1 MNVTVTVT
9 NLTPHEVRV
18 YNDDDVVVKTY
29 PSAGV
34 ARASQVN
41 TPVDNVDGVLVVS
54 TSYGEVT
61 GLPEPTEGKV
71 YIVSFITVN
80 AAKAHGRS
88 TDDLLVT
95 SSPVRNDRGQVI
107 GCRAFARV

>member
-1 MNVTVTVT
+1 MKVV
-9 NLTPHEVRV
+9 NLTPHEVKV
-18 YNDDDVVVKTY
+18 FDDNDVVIKTY
-29 PSAGV
+29 SSAGL

-61 GLPEPTEGKV
+61 GLPEPTEGTV
-71 YIVSFITVN
+71 FIVSFITVN
-80 AAKAHGRS
+80 AARAHGRT

>member
-1 MNVTVTVT
+1 MRVV
-9 NLTPHEVRV
+9 NLTPHEVTV
-18 YNDDDVVVKTY
+18 FDDNDVVIKTY
-29 PSAGV
+29 PSAGL
-34 ARASQVN
+34 ARASQAN
-41 TPVDNVDGVLVVS
+41 TPVDNIDGVLVVS

-61 GLPEPTEGKV
+61 GLPEPTEGTV
-71 YIVSFITVN
+71 FIVSFITVN
-80 AAKAHGRS
+80 AARAHGRT